1 MRVADTPWGI
11 CYSERMK
18 KIFAF
23 AALALATVFV
33 LTACAPAAA
42 PIVVSQGTVI
52 IDVRTPAEFAGGH
65 LEGAVNID
73 VESTTFAA
81 TVSKLPTAGTY
92 VVYCKSGNRAGQAIT
107 QMKSLGF
114 TDMVN
119 AGSVAAASSATGLAI
134 VQ

>member
-1 MRVADTPWGI
+1 M
-11 CYSERMK
+11 CYSERIK

-33 LTACAPAAA
+33 LTACAPAAE
-42 PIVVSQGTVI
+42 PIVVSQGTVV
-52 IDVRTPAEFAGGH
+52 IDVRTPAEFADGH
-65 LEGAVNID
+65 LKGAVNID

-119 AGSVAAASSATGLAI
+119 AGSVTTASSATGLAI

>member
-1 MRVADTPWGI
+1 M

-33 LTACAPAAA
+33 LTACAPAAE
-42 PIVVSQGTVI
+42 PIVVSQGTVV

-119 AGSVAAASSATGLAI
+119 AGSVTTASSATGLAI

>member
-1 MRVADTPWGI
+1 M
-11 CYSERMK
+11 CYSERIK

-33 LTACAPAAA
+33 LTACAPAAE
-42 PIVVSQGTVI
+42 PIVVSQGTVV

-65 LEGAVNID
+65 LKGAVNID

-119 AGSVAAASSATGLAI
+119 AGSVTTASSATGLAI